1 MRKMAMLAAVT
12 AALILTGSAGAA
24 EVEVKLLNKGN
35 DGGTMVFEPA
45 FVKITLGDIVKFRS
59 ADSGH
64 NAASIR
70 GMLPDG
76 ATPFVGNSDDAMA
89 VRFEREGVYGVKCLP
104 YYGICMVVMVSAPLN
119 FDQARVV
126 PQVGKIASK

>member
-1 MRKMAMLAAVT
+1 MRKMAVLAAVA
-12 AALILTGSAGAA
+12 AALILTGSARAA

-45 FVKITLGDIVKFRS
+45 FVKIALGDSVKFRS
-59 ADSGH
+59 ADRDH

-76 ATPFVGNSDDAMA
+76 ATPFVGNSGDDIA
-89 VRFEREGVYGVKCLP
+89 VKFEREGVYGVKCLP
-104 YYGICMVVMVSAPLN
+104 HYGICMVVMVGAPAQV
-119 FDQARVV
+119 DQAKVV
-126 PQVGKIASK
+126 PLVGKIASK